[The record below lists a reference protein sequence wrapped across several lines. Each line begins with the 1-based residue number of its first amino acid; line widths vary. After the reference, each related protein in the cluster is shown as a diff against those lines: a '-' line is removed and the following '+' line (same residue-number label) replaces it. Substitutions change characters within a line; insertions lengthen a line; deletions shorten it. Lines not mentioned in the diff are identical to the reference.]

1 MHIKVFN
8 PYNKSKINKRTIVQ
22 LVKKISK
29 EEKYKLDMLNIIIAD
44 DNYLKKLN
52 KMFLKKNR
60 TTNVISFNMDKVSEI
75 YVSGEKAKNNRQL
88 YYYIIHGLLHIIGYE
103 HRNSKENKL
112 MENKCFRYLSVL

>member
-8 PYNKSKINKRTIVQ
+8 PYNKLKINKRTIVQ

-29 EEKYKLDMLNIIIAD
+29 EEKCKLDVLNIIIAD

-112 MENKCFRYLSVL
+112 MENKCFRYLSIL

>member
-8 PYNKSKINKRTIVQ
+8 PYNKLKINKRTIVQ

-29 EEKYKLDMLNIIIAD
+29 EEKCKLDVLNIIIAD

-103 HRNSKENKL
+103 HRNSKQNKL

>member
-8 PYNKSKINKRTIVQ
+8 TYNKLKINKRTIVQ

-29 EEKYKLDMLNIIIAD
+29 EEKCKLDMLNIIIAD